1 VSNASRG
8 QAGEFNLLK
17 RYLAR
22 YLAGLYLT
30 YTCVLFGVVHLPDR
44 GSIGHDV
51 FRLVAPLLE
60 LGLAFFV
67 IAWLMRTRPEA
78 SLWRRRPA
86 FVAGLLVACIVGMVY
101 GAQVVSLHMSDN
113 FITVLALENGGEGR
127 LARGPSLYVIMGVAI
142 AWWLLFAGKAVALRA
157 RVSDDP
163 AISRTALAVFVIS
176 LALVVWLSRYQA
188 GDGRLEVGYRQTP
201 MASLIYNLIEVQK
214 SSRLVASGRAPG
226 SVLELSK
233 LAVDDYPFERRTIYR
248 SPLPFPPRG
257 AYSGPPNVVVIFTE
271 GFSARLIGAYGGTY
285 PGLTPN
291 IDRLASR
298 SMRVDNYFNHTAATY
313 RALQGQ
319 LDSGYPE
326 AGGKGENVAWD
337 GNESIG
343 RLVHVRYQTVPR
355 LLREAGYRSYFFSPH
370 PDVIPLNTM
379 IAAIGFD
386 TVFDYE
392 HAVKL
397 SSRYGENPIQGSLN
411 DAALFDEMIDFF
423 RADEKDAGQRP
434 MFVGAYNIG
443 THAFMERIDGA
454 APYGDG
460 SNHVLD
466 RVHDF
471 DLALGRFLDYFF
483 ASPYARNTIL
493 ILTAD
498 HATYPE
504 PAYRELM
511 DASYKPYFV
520 DRIPLIVYDP
530 THALPPTFDASGR
543 TSVDFAPT
551 LMQLLGIRK
560 AGNSFLGTT
569 LFEPAE
575 EQFGFAAIGN
585 DFLATDRHTVYA
597 EAELPDIYRAEFER
611 RKAAVQLYYRL
622 ERENR
627 IFDSQH

>member
-1 VSNASRG
+1 M
-8 QAGEFNLLK
+8 LK
-17 RYLAR
+17 RYLGL
-22 YLAGLYLT
+22 YVAGLYMA
-30 YTCVLFGVVHLPDR
+30 YIFELFGFVHLPDR

-51 FRLVAPLLE
+51 FRLIAPLVE
-60 LGLAFFV
+60 LGIAFLV
-67 IAWLMRTRPEA
+67 IAWLIRTRPGA
-78 SLWRRRPA
+78 SPWRRWLA
-86 FVAGLLVACIVGMVY
+86 FVAGLLVACIVGLVY
-101 GAQVVSLHMSDN
+101 GAQIVSLHMSDN

-127 LARGPSLYVIMGVAI
+127 LVRGTSLYAIMAAAV
-142 AWWLLFAGKAVALRA
+142 AWWLLFAVKAVVRRA
-157 RVSDDP
+157 WGNDAPVFKRG
-163 AISRTALAVFVIS
+163 AAATLLLLLALA
-176 LALVVWLSRYQA
+176 ALLSRYQA
-188 GDGRLEVGYRQTP
+188 GSGRLEVGYRQTP
-201 MASLIYNLIEVQK
+201 MASLLYNLIAVQK

-226 SVLELSK
+226 SALELST
-233 LAVDDYPFERRTIYR
+233 LAVDDYPFQRRTIYR
-248 SPLPFPPRG
+248 SPLPFSSKG
-257 AYSGPPNVVVIFTE
+257 TYAGPPNVAVIFIE
-271 GFSARLIGAYGGTY
+271 GFSARLIGAYGGNY

-291 IDRLASR
+291 IDRLAAK

-326 AGGKGENVAWD
+326 AGGKGENVSWD
-337 GNESIG
+337 GDKSIG
-343 RLVHVRYQTVPR
+343 HLVRVRYQTVPR

-397 SSRYGENPIQGSLN
+397 SPRYGENPIQGSLN
-411 DAALFDEMIDFF
+411 DTALFDEMIGFF
-423 RADEKDAGQRP
+423 RANEKDAGQRP

-443 THAFMERIDGA
+443 THAFMDRVDGA
-454 APYGDG
+454 VPYGDG
-460 SNHVLD
+460 TNHVLD

-483 ASPYARNTIL
+483 ASPYTRNTIL

-511 DASYKPYFV
+511 DPSYKPYFV

-530 THALPPTFDASGR
+530 THALPPTYDASGR

-569 LFEPAE
+569 LFEPSE
-575 EQFGFAAIGN
+575 ERFGFAAIGN

-597 EAELPDIYRAEFER
+597 EAELPEIYRAEFER